1 MGNTVIKDTLKYKFG
16 FDQFREGQQAV
27 IERLVAGDSAIA
39 IFPTGAGKS
48 LCYQLPAL
56 LLPNLVLVVS
66 PLLALMQDQL
76 EFLQSRNIL
85 AASIDSTLSREELLQ
100 TMDAVKAGDI
110 KILMISVERFKN
122 ERFRNFIQQVPI
134 SLLVV
139 DEAHCISE
147 WGHNFRPDYLK
158 LPDYKTQFNIPQVAL
173 LTATATP
180 AVVDDMC
187 RKFFVPRE
195 FVSTTGFSRPNLRLH
210 VVESVQT
217 HKSQALLGYLQD
229 KCGAGV
235 TQKQSTIV
243 YVTQQQTAAEVAALC
258 NRNGIQA
265 AAYHA
270 GMKNEDRVLIQQAF
284 MQNEI
289 CCVVATIA
297 FGMGI
302 DKSDIRNIIHY
313 DLPKSIENYSQEIGR
328 AGRDGKIADCLV
340 FASRDNIHI
349 LENFVYGD
357 TPELSG
363 IVVLLEQL
371 QSAADNRWEIVL
383 RQLSILTNIRE
394 LPLKTMLVYL
404 EVEGVIKPLHSYF
417 SEYSFKLL
425 IDEHDLVDRFK
436 GERRDFVQA
445 LLAACAVAKVWRQV
459 DFDSLFQKG
468 IGERSRII
476 AALEY
481 FEQQGFIELRSRYMT
496 DVYSVVNRDFILQEV
511 AVKLRKM
518 FESKE
523 QSEVERIAAMVQLF
537 ESDTCISQRLAHYF
551 ADKDANQACG
561 SCSVCEG
568 YAVTIPAKPELPSL
582 SGFDYAAMISPLL
595 KSIEESV
602 EPIDVSSDLIS
613 RFLCGLTVPLFT
625 KIKASKLTGFG
636 VLSDYNYKQVRQ
648 WVSVSSKLVHSSI

>member
-1 MGNTVIKDTLKYKFG
+1 MGNMMIKETLKQKFG
-16 FDQFREGQQAV
+16 FDEFREGQQAV
-27 IERLVAGDSAIA
+27 IERLVAGESAIA

-76 EFLQSRNIL
+76 EFLKSRNIP

-100 TMDAVKAGDI
+100 TMDAVKGGGI

-122 ERFRNFIQQVPI
+122 ERFRNFISQIPI

-158 LPDYKTQFNIPQVAL
+158 LPDYKTHFNISQVAL

-187 RKFFVPRE
+187 RKFSIPRE
-195 FVSTTGFSRPNLRLH
+195 SVATTGFTRPNLRLH
-210 VVESVQT
+210 VLGSIQE
-217 HKSQALLGYLQD
+217 HKPQALLACLQG
-229 KCGAGV
+229 KCGVDVA
-235 TQKQSTIV
+235 QKQSTIV
-243 YVTQQQTAAEVAALC
+243 YVTQQQTAAEVAGLC
-258 NRNGIQA
+258 NRGGIRA

-270 GMKNEDRVLIQQAF
+270 GLKNEDRVAIQQAF
-284 MQNEI
+284 MNNEI
-289 CCVVATIA
+289 SCVVATIA

-328 AGRDGKIADCLV
+328 AGRDGKPADCLV
-340 FASRDNIHI
+340 LASRDNIHI
-349 LENFVYGD
+349 LENFIYGD
-357 TPELSG
+357 TPEFSG
-363 IVVLLEQL
+363 IVTLLEQL
-371 QSAADNRWEIVL
+371 KVSADSRWEVVL
-383 RQLSILTNIRE
+383 RQLSVLTNIRE
-394 LPLKTMLVYL
+394 LPLKTLLVYL
-404 EVEGVIKPLHSYF
+404 EMEGLIKPLHSYF

-425 IDEHDLVDRFK
+425 IEEDTLVNGFK

-445 LLAACAVAKVWRQV
+445 LLTECAVAKVWRQV
-459 DFDSLFQKG
+459 DFESLFKKG
-468 IGERSRII
+468 IGERSRVV

-481 FEQQGFIELRSRYMT
+481 FEQQGLVELRSRYMT
-496 DVYSVVNRDFILQEV
+496 DVYQVVNSSFDLQCV
-511 AVKLRKM
+511 AAKLRQM
-518 FESKE
+518 FENKE
-523 QSEVERIAAMVQLF
+523 LSEVKRIASMVELF
-537 ESDTCISQRLAHYF
+537 ESNTCISQRLAHYF

-568 YAVTIPAKPELPSL
+568 HIVTIPAKRELPSL
-582 SGFDYAAMISPLL
+582 HGFEYKSMVSPLL
-595 KSIEESV
+595 KSIEEKVGS
-602 EPIDVSSDLIS
+602 IIVSPDLIS
-613 RFLCGLTVPLFT
+613 RFLCGLTVPLLS
-625 KIKASKLTGFG
+625 KIKANKLSAFG
-636 VLSDYNYKQVRQ
+636 ALADYNYKQVKQ
-648 WVSVSSKLVHSSI
+648 WVNTSGKSNISLV